1 MTLWSLKPFKA
12 LFAKGGALEH
22 WVLKFHVPYLDN
34 LVIKTAPIVAAD
46 KPYEALYKLDLL
58 SAVGTAIL
66 SRPCCPCCCCA
77 SARRRLHR
85 RLGETLLELKRPI
98 LSIGMVLA
106 FAFVANY
113 SGMSSTLALCLANTG
128 KASSRPSSAGWGV
141 PDRFRHLVQCLEPC
155 RRPPRINWACRT
167 SCWWRP
173 IPPAA

>member
-77 SARRRLHR
+77 SARRRPPPPSA
-85 RLGETLLELKRPI
+85 KP
-98 LSIGMVLA
+98 
-106 FAFVANY
+106 
-113 SGMSSTLALCLANTG
+113 CLN
-128 KASSRPSSAGWGV
+128 
-141 PDRFRHLVQCLEPC
+141 
-155 RRPPRINWACRT
+155 
-167 SCWWRP
+167 
-173 IPPAA
+173 